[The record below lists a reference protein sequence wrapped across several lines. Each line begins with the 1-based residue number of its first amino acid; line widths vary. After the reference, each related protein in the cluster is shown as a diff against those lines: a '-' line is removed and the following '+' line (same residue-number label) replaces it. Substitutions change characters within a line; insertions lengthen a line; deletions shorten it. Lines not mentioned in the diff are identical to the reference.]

1 MFMTETTIDNKKRR
15 RYFETI
21 GAAYAYFRNM
31 QSDGVEVTLTY
42 IQDLR
47 NDCRKG
53 TKKRANTESDSPR
66 GVIA

>member
-1 MFMTETTIDNKKRR
+1 MFITETTIDNKKRR

-42 IQDLR
+42 IQDLPCSICQILI
-47 NDCRKG
+47 D
-53 TKKRANTESDSPR
+53 
-66 GVIA
+66 